1 MHQLL
6 RQNQVLNFLSGEDF
20 KSLTVTPAD
29 IIPAAGQSLQSLQSP
44 LAQRVVTISY
54 YRQQPYLNSK
64 GSPPKGVIAKDSSR
78 NMVVASIGSVS
89 GKLVAISLGDTTV
102 LEI

>member
-20 KSLTVTPAD
+20 KSLTVTPAE

-54 YRQQPYLNSK
+54 YRQQPYLHSK
-64 GSPPKGVIAKDSSR
+64 GSPHTGVIAE
-78 NMVVASIGSVS
+78 
-89 GKLVAISLGDTTV
+89 LF
-102 LEI
+102 

>member
-20 KSLTVTPAD
+20 KSLTVTPAE
-29 IIPAAGQSLQSLQSP
+29 IIPTAGQSLQSLQSP
-44 LAQRVVTISY
+44 LTQGVVTISY
-54 YRQQPYLNSK
+54 YRQQPYLHSK
-64 GSPPKGVIAKDSSR
+64 GSPHTGVIAEYSSR
-78 NMVVASIGSVS
+78 NMASIGSVS